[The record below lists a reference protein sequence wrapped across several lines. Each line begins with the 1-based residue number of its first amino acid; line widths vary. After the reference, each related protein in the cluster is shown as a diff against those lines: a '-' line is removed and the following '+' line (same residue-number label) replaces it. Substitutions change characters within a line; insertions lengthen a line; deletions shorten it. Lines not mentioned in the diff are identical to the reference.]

1 MEEVPYSAVGANLP
15 EDAPRIGLALF
26 AYREV
31 LPMTVR
37 SLLRDLTSH
46 PEIRFVW
53 AGNDALI
60 DRTRSTIATYF
71 VDNSSF
77 FNSPGAPLDVLVMV
91 DHDVSWEEGDVQRI
105 AQQAHETGW
114 VVSGVY
120 PKRGFS
126 TALPLRSLS
135 GSEFFV
141 LPSDKVIRCEY
152 VSAGFMAI
160 PRNILKALIAPP
172 NYEGE
177 VNYPFVKRTISGFFP
192 FFLPRVVELPDG
204 ACEELSEDWSLCHR
218 VRAAG
223 YQVAADCLPR
233 LKHTGPYPFRTIDSL
248 SLPPEDDVVEIQEH
262 NPIIAR

>member
-1 MEEVPYSAVGANLP
+1 MENDE
-15 EDAPRIGLALF
+15 PRIGLALF

-31 LPMTVR
+31 LPMTMR
-37 SLLRDLTSH
+37 SLIRDLTQH

-71 VDNSSF
+71 VDNNIF
-77 FNSPGAPLDVLVMV
+77 FNSPGAPLDVLVMI
-91 DHDVSWEEGDVQRI
+91 DHDVSWEEGDIQRI
-105 AQQAHETGW
+105 AQQAHERQA
-114 VVSGVY
+114 VVAGVY

-135 GSEFFV
+135 GNEEFV
-141 LPSDKVIRCEY
+141 LPSDKLVECEY

-160 PRNILKALIAPP
+160 PRPILKSLI
-172 NYEGE
+172 NTWSSTNNDEQLGE
-177 VNYPFVKRTISGFFP
+177 HNYPYLTRTISGFFP
-192 FFLPRVVELPDG
+192 FFIPSIVRLPDG
-204 ACEELSEDWSLCHR
+204 ACEELSEDWSFDKR
-218 VRAAG
+218 VRSAG
-223 YQVAADCLPR
+223 YKVYADCLPR

-248 SLPPEDDVVEIQEH
+248 SLPPEDSVVEIQEH